1 MDAGL
6 IPEALLDEAAR
17 RFALLGD
24 PTRLRLLS
32 TLHAEGELTTGALA
46 GKAELAMA
54 NVSQHLAR
62 LMAAGLVTRRR
73 VGIHA
78 HYRIADESLGELCDL
93 VCTSLRARARTLAA
107 S

>member
-1 MDAGL
+1 V
-6 IPEALLDEAAR
+6 IPETLLDEAAR

-46 GKAELAMA
+46 EQTGMAMT
-54 NVSQHLAR
+54 NVSQHLSR

-73 VGIHA
+73 DGIHA
-78 HYRIADESLGELCDL
+78 HYRIADETLARLCEL
-93 VCTSLRARARTLAA
+93 VCASLRSRAQMLAG

>member
-1 MDAGL
+1 M
-6 IPEALLDEAAR
+6 IPEGLLEEASR

-32 TLHAEGELTTGALA
+32 TLHAEGELTTGGLA
-46 GKAELAMA
+46 EVTGIAMT

-62 LMAAGLVTRRR
+62 LTAAGLVSRRR
-73 VGIHA
+73 EGIHV
-78 HYRIADESLGELCDL
+78 HYRIADETLDQLCEL
-93 VCTSLRARARTLAA
+93 VCSSLRARAQTLAA

>member
-1 MDAGL
+1 M
-6 IPEALLDEAAR
+6 IPEPLLEEAAR

-32 TLHAEGELTTGALA
+32 LLHAEGELTTGALA
-46 GKAELAMA
+46 DRAGLAMT

-62 LMAAGLVTRRR
+62 LMAAGLVSKRR

-78 HYRIADESLGELCDL
+78 HYRIADDTLGELCEL
-93 VCTSLRARARTLAA
+93 VCSSLRSRARTLAA